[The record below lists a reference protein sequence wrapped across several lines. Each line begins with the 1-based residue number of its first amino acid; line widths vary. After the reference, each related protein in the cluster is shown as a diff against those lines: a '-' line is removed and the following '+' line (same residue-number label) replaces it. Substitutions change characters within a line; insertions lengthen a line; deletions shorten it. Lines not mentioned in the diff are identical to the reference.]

1 MTSKIVTFPDVP
13 MTMVIK
19 RLTDYTVQHYSGL
32 DDIPHLCVKVR
43 HHNGFAWFG
52 ISIIPTGNYPNG
64 FPAPWPAQLVRNVKT
79 QFLQAMAQVIDLAE
93 MDSDV
98 DLLMRSIQDICAK
111 RKRPVMFGTGG
122 NEFIQISSTNNV
134 QIELYRDEVKPE
146 SSTYGGYFFVVEY
159 DGQTFPGLLYHRGI
173 IAYNYITKEAAHG
186 LIREELQAKFPEFFN
201 DPSKLVIPFGE
212 IMQLPR
218 NRNKWAKVR

>member
-1 MTSKIVTFPDVP
+1 MTSKIVSFPIVG
-13 MTMVIK
+13 MTMVIN

-32 DDIPHLCVKVR
+32 ADVPHLCVKVR

-52 ISIIPTGNYPNG
+52 ISIIATQWGRPQQWNSAT
-64 FPAPWPAQLVRNVKT
+64 VREVKT
-79 QFLQAMAQVIDLAE
+79 QFLEAMAQIIDLAE

-98 DLLMRSIQDICAK
+98 DLLMRSVQDICSA
-111 RKRPVMFGTGG
+111 RKRPVMFGAGS

-146 SSTYGGYFFVVEY
+146 SATYGGYFLTIEY
-159 DGQTFPGLLYHRGI
+159 DGQTFPAMVYHRGI
-173 IAYNYITKEAAHG
+173 IAYNYFTKEAA
-186 LIREELQAKFPEFFN
+186 LELVRDELLTKFPEFFR
-201 DPSKLVIPFGE
+201 DVEKLTIAYGE
-212 IMQLPR
+212 IMQIPR